1 MDEFLFQITEEYEG
15 ERIDRCMAMLLDSL
29 SRSYIQ
35 KLIKEGQ
42 VLVNGMS
49 VKSSYQ
55 VQAEDE
61 VRFSLPPSQG
71 QI

>member
-61 VRFSLPPSQG
+61 VPFSLPPSQEP
-71 QI
+71 